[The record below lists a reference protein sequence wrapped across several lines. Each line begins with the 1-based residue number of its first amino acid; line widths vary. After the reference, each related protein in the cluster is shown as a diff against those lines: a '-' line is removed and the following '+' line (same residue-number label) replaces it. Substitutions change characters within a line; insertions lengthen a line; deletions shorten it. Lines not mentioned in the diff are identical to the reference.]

1 MTLLLSLITAS
12 DFERSYLAYVK
23 KWARTWILKRRRNA
37 HQAAVLGG
45 FYPGTEWTST
55 EEIIGIYMC
64 TFSICICKIHS
75 VVVVLFF
82 CSQLT
87 HELSLT
93 WSVAHLVT
101 LPRPLQTSFLPFD
114 SECFFSA
121 ILAYGRPEWEDVK
134 TREE

>member
-23 KWARTWILKRRRNA
+23 KWAGTWPFEKKMKWPSCRSWGIFPKYRMNYNRRN
-37 HQAAVLGG
+37 H
-45 FYPGTEWTST
+45 WN
-55 EEIIGIYMC
+55 IYVSFLSF
-64 TFSICICKIHS
+64 TF
-75 VVVVLFF
+75 VYARYTVFFFFF

-114 SECFFSA
+114 SECFISA
-121 ILAYGRPEWEDVK
+121 ILAYGRPECEDVK
-134 TREE
+134 NREE